1 MTQTVN
7 VRLVGVSDPLI
18 IVTFLTLTD
27 DLQRT
32 SQSVTTT

>member
-1 MTQTVN
+1 MTQTVY

-27 DLQRT
+27 DLQRST
-32 SQSVTTT
+32 KL